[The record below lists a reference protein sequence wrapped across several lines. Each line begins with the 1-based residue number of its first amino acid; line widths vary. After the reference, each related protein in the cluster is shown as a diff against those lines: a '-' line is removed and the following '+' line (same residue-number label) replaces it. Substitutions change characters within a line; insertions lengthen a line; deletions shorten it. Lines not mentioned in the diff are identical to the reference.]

1 MSIHSPRFTPPDVS
15 NAVVLSA
22 TALGSRMLA
31 ENRMRKITPIKMF
44 EEKNCHLGHGLR
56 SNRRNMSSSLR
67 IRCMANSHN
76 ASPYHSKDPF
86 FNLHPEVS
94 LLRGGEGNH
103 DVAGPRKESSGSS
116 VTESLR
122 DAPNPNNHNEAKIKV
137 IGVGGGGSN
146 AVNRMIESSMKG
158 VEFWI
163 VNTDIQAMKMSP
175 VFPENR
181 LQIGQELTRGLGAGG
196 NPDIGMNAA
205 KESKES
211 IEEALY
217 GSDMVFVTAGM
228 GGGTGTG
235 GAPVIAGITKA
246 MGILT
251 VGIVTTPFSFEGR
264 RRAVQ
269 AQEGIAALRENV
281 DTLIVIPNDKLL
293 TAVSQSTPVTE
304 AFNLADDILRQG
316 VRGISDIITVPG
328 LVNVDFADVR
338 AIMAD
343 AGSSLMGIGTATGK
357 TRARDA
363 ALNAIQSPLLDI
375 GIERATGIVWNITGG
390 SDLTLF
396 EVNAAAEVI
405 YDLVDPSANLIFGA
419 VIDPSISGQVSITLI
434 ATGFKR
440 QEETEG
446 RSLQGNQ
453 LAYGDANLGMNRRP
467 SSFTE
472 GGSVEIPEFLKKK
485 GRSRY
490 PRA

>member
-1 MSIHSPRFTPPDVS
+1 MG
-15 NAVVLSA
+15 VLNLFGGRISS
-22 TALGSRMLA
+22 L
-31 ENRMRKITPIKMF
+31 KMIDH
-44 EEKNCHLGHGLR
+44 KVCYNPQVKC
-56 SNRRNMSSSLR
+56 MSSS
-67 IRCMANSHN
+67 HN
-76 ASPYHSKDPF
+76 INQFNSKDQF
-86 FNLHPEVS
+86 HNLHQEVS
-94 LLRGGEGNH
+94 VLKGNNTVINPNVTEILR
-103 DVAGPRKESSGSS
+103 DSPSSG
-116 VTESLR
+116 
-122 DAPNPNNHNEAKIKV
+122 NYNEAKIKV

-146 AVNRMIESSMKG
+146 AVNRMIESEMKG

-163 VNTDIQAMKMSP
+163 VNTDVQAMRMSP
-175 VFPENR
+175 VFPEQR
-181 LQIGQELTRGLGAGG
+181 LQIGEELTRGLGAGG
-196 NPDIGMNAA
+196 NPDVGMNAA
-205 KESKES
+205 KESRES
-211 IEEALY
+211 IEEAVY

-235 GAPVIAGITKA
+235 GAPVIAGVAKS

-269 AQEGIAALRENV
+269 AQEGIASLRENV

-293 TAVSQSTPVTE
+293 TAVSPSTPVTE

-316 VRGISDIITVPG
+316 VRGISDIITIPG

-338 AIMAD
+338 AIMAN

-440 QEETEG
+440 QEEGDG
-446 RSLQGNQ
+446 RTPQGGQ
-453 LAYGDANLGMNRRP
+453 ADVAGMNRRTP
-467 SSFTE
+467 AFME
-472 GGSVEIPEFLKKK
+472 GGSFEIPEFLRKK

>member
-1 MSIHSPRFTPPDVS
+1 MASCTSVHFALSDGRNPVGVLNVLGGRLSMSNDNSLGRFGCVKMQEE
-15 NAVVLSA
+15 
-22 TALGSRMLA
+22 GSGFVGVGQKL
-31 ENRMRKITPIKMF
+31 
-44 EEKNCHLGHGLR
+44 
-56 SNRRNMSSSLR
+56 SLR
-67 IRCMANSHN
+67 KFKCASASHSHSVNSYPN
-76 ASPYHSKDPF
+76 RDPF
-86 FNLHPEVS
+86 LELHPEVS
-94 LLRGGEGNH
+94 MLRGDGNIM
-103 DVAGPRKESSGSS
+103 SGSPRQDS
-116 VTESLR
+116 SIESNTESLG
-122 DAPNPNNHNEAKIKV
+122 DKTSPSNYGEAKIKV

-146 AVNRMIESSMKG
+146 AINRMIESSMKG
-158 VEFWI
+158 VEFWV
-163 VNTDIQAMKMSP
+163 VNTDVQALKMSP
-175 VFPENR
+175 VQSENC
-181 LQIGQELTRGLGAGG
+181 LQIGRELTRGLGAGG
-196 NPDIGMNAA
+196 NPEIGMNAA
-205 KESKES
+205 NESKEA
-211 IEEALY
+211 IEGALY
-217 GSDMVFVTAGM
+217 GADMVFVTAGM

-235 GAPVIAGITKA
+235 GVPVIASIAKS

-264 RRAVQ
+264 RRTVQ
-269 AQEGIAALRENV
+269 AQEGIAALRDNV

-293 TAVSQSTPVTE
+293 TAVTQSTAVTE

-316 VRGISDIITVPG
+316 VRGISDIIMIPG

-338 AIMAD
+338 AIMAN

-390 SDLTLF
+390 TDLTLF

-440 QEETEG
+440 QEESEG
-446 RSLQGNQ
+446 RPFQVSQQARGETT
-453 LAYGDANLGMNRRP
+453 YGINRSP
-467 SSFTE
+467 SFAD
-472 GGSVEIPEFLKKK
+472 GGLVEIPEFLKKK

>member
-1 MSIHSPRFTPPDVS
+1 MATCISTNFSPSKTI
-15 NAVVLSA
+15 NAAGVL
-22 TALGSRMLA
+22 TVHKGRTLT
-31 ENRMRKITPIKMF
+31 ENYPGRSCCMKYDRHGFSGGNQKSVLLQV
-44 EEKNCHLGHGLR
+44 NCL
-56 SNRRNMSSSLR
+56 
-67 IRCMANSHN
+67 ANSHN
-76 ASPYHSKDPF
+76 VSPYHSQDPF
-86 FNLHPEVS
+86 LKLHPEVS
-94 LLRGGEGNH
+94 MLKGEGNS
-103 DVAGPRKESSGSS
+103 VAHNPRKDMTAGNDP
-116 VTESLR
+116 ESLG
-122 DAPNPNNHNEAKIKV
+122 DASSPSNHSEAKIKV

-163 VNTDIQAMKMSP
+163 VNTDVQAMRMSP
-175 VFPENR
+175 VIPGNR

-196 NPDIGMNAA
+196 NPEIGMSAA

-211 IEEALY
+211 IEEAVY
-217 GSDMVFVTAGM
+217 GADMVFVTAGM

-235 GAPVIAGITKA
+235 GAPIIAGVAKS

-269 AQEGIAALRENV
+269 AQEGIAALRDSV

-316 VRGISDIITVPG
+316 VRGISDIITIPG

-338 AIMAD
+338 AIMAN

-405 YDLVDPSANLIFGA
+405 YDLVDPTANLIFGA
-419 VIDPSISGQVSITLI
+419 VIDPSLSGQVSITLI

-446 RSLQGNQ
+446 RPLQASQ
-453 LAYGDANLGMNRRP
+453 LAQGDTTVGINRRP
-467 SSFTE
+467 SFTD
-472 GGSVEIPEFLKKK
+472 GGAVEIPEFLKKK
-485 GRSRY
+485 GRSLY